1 MNTSNESTEIYSVG
15 DYRRLSDR
23 IRKNPQ
29 SISIEDLEMLQ
40 ALRVT
45 YKEPLAIIF
54 KTIEKMAYKIDKNS
68 ICTYRV
74 KRIES
79 IVSKLIRF
87 PKMQV
92 QRMEDIAGCRCIMSD
107 KKNVF
112 KLFETIQKSIS
123 TLPFEIKGKIQ
134 NYIEEPKQ
142 SGYQSI
148 HINFALRNNE
158 SKRIELQIRCLDQ
171 HNWATLVEIT
181 DLLYQ
186 AKLKEY
192 GNRDSPDLFE
202 FHYLLSKENQSLS
215 SLEKNRIVDIAEK
228 YHYVER
234 ISTVF
239 HKNYIEVRNTWNSM
253 RLRKQSFFLIST
265 DSSGVPDFE
274 GYSNF
279 EKAEAAYFDMFNNND
294 ENRNIVLTHLTNP
307 SFEKISIAYS
317 NYVLTYNN
325 TLIRILQYL
334 TDSITGAYNG
344 YQIGKFR
351 KYYNCFYNIIDS
363 WLDNKVLELETLGND
378 VEVKKSMKKK
388 KEWLSSMIMNINYV
402 KYIYSNVHKSLK
414 FKLFHLVPYIY
425 KVQTDKA
432 FRKRLQSKY
441 MKSSG

>member
-1 MNTSNESTEIYSVG
+1 MNTSNESTEIYSAG

-29 SISIEDLEMLQ
+29 SISIEDLKMLQ

-107 KKNVF
+107 KENVF
-112 KLFETIQKSIS
+112 KLFETIQKNIS

-148 HINFALRNNE
+148 HINFALNDNE

-202 FHYLLSKENQSLS
+202 FHYLLSKEHQSLS
-215 SLEKNRIVDIAEK
+215 SSEKNRIVDIAEK

-239 HKNYIEVRNTWNSM
+239 HKNYIEVRNTWNRM

-279 EKAEAAYFDMFNNND
+279 EKAEAAYFDLFNNND
-294 ENRNIVLTHLTNP
+294 DNRNIVLTHLTNP

-363 WLDNKVLELETLGND
+363 WLDNKVLELETLGHD
-378 VEVKKSMKKK
+378 VDVKKSIKKK
-388 KEWLSSMIMNINYV
+388 TEWVSSLMININYV
-402 KYIYSNVHKSLK
+402 KSIYSNVHKSIR
-414 FKLFHLVPYIY
+414 FKLFHLVPYLFKI
-425 KVQTDKA
+425 QTDKA
-432 FRKRLQSKY
+432 FRKRIQAKY

>member
-1 MNTSNESTEIYSVG
+1 MNTSNESTEIYSAG

-29 SISIEDLEMLQ
+29 SISIEDLKMLQ

-107 KKNVF
+107 KENVF
-112 KLFETIQKSIS
+112 KLFETIQKNIS

-148 HINFALRNNE
+148 HINFALNDNE

-202 FHYLLSKENQSLS
+202 FHYLLSKEHQSLS
-215 SLEKNRIVDIAEK
+215 SSEKNRIVDIAEK

-239 HKNYIEVRNTWNSM
+239 HKNYIEVRNTWNRM

-294 ENRNIVLTHLTNP
+294 DNRNIVLTHLTNP

-363 WLDNKVLELETLGND
+363 WLDNKVLELETLGHD
-378 VEVKKSMKKK
+378 VDVKKSIKKK
-388 KEWLSSMIMNINYV
+388 TEWVSSLMININYV
-402 KYIYSNVHKSLK
+402 KSIYSNVHKSIR
-414 FKLFHLVPYIY
+414 FKLFHLVPYLFKI
-425 KVQTDKA
+425 QTDKA
-432 FRKRLQSKY
+432 FRKRIQAEY

>member
-1 MNTSNESTEIYSVG
+1 MNTSNESTEIYSAG

-29 SISIEDLEMLQ
+29 SISIEDLKMLQ

-107 KKNVF
+107 KENVF
-112 KLFETIQKSIS
+112 KLFETIQKNIS

-148 HINFALRNNE
+148 HINFALNDNE

-202 FHYLLSKENQSLS
+202 FHYLLSKEHQSLS
-215 SLEKNRIVDIAEK
+215 SSEKNRIVDIAEK

-239 HKNYIEVRNTWNSM
+239 HKNYIEVRNTWNRM

-294 ENRNIVLTHLTNP
+294 DNRNIVLTHLTNP

-363 WLDNKVLELETLGND
+363 WLDNKVLELETLGHD
-378 VEVKKSMKKK
+378 VDVKKSIKKK
-388 KEWLSSMIMNINYV
+388 TEWVSSLMININYV
-402 KYIYSNVHKSLK
+402 KSIYSNVHKSIR
-414 FKLFHLVPYIY
+414 FKLFHLVPYLFKI
-425 KVQTDKA
+425 QTDKA
-432 FRKRLQSKY
+432 FRKRIQAKY